1 MEILVNPPKRK
12 FNKNAYQS
20 QSFLDLSA
28 DNLIIMALKPS
39 EDHPEKYILRC
50 YECHGTT
57 AELFLRSDFLTL
69 GQPLD
74 LLEQY
79 IKSEEICQGAVNI
92 QPGKIV
98 SFEVVV
104 NI

>member
-1 MEILVNPPKRK
+1 
-12 FNKNAYQS
+12 
-20 QSFLDLSA
+20 
-28 DNLIIMALKPS
+28 
-39 EDHPEKYILRC
+39 
-50 YECHGTT
+50 
-57 AELFLRSDFLTL
+57 
-69 GQPLD
+69 LD